1 MELAEEGNGGS
12 TDLQQS
18 CKLRIHT
25 LIPALVTPPPSR
37 LPLPPPPST
46 PVDNRYSL
54 ATPVLSS
61 EKELPQPAMFR
72 GQLKAYQLKGMN
84 WLANLYDQGINGILA
99 DEMGL
104 GKTVQ
109 SIALLA
115 HLAEVSGDA
124 TRK

>member
-1 MELAEEGNGGS
+1 MELAEEGDGS
-12 TDLQQS
+12 STALQQS
-18 CKLRIHT
+18 CELRTHT
-25 LIPALVTPPPSR
+25 LIPALVTPSLP
-37 LPLPPPPST
+37 LPLPPI

-61 EKELPQPAMFR
+61 EKELPQPAMFH
-72 GQLKAYQLKGMN
+72 GLLKAYQLKGMN

-115 HLAEVSGDA
+115 HLSEVSGGNSS
-124 TRK
+124 